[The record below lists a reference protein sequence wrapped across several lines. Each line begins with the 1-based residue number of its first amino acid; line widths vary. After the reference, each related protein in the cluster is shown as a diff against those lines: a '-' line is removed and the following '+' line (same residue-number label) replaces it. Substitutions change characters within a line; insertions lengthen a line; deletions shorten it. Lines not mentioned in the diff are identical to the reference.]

1 MRLIGNLAEQKQAES
16 FVAFL
21 TTLEIQTHVEEE
33 NEDFEIWIKDEDNIS
48 QAVTELESYKANP
61 ENPKYVDA
69 ISKAKALQ
77 NRQLRKRKQIA
88 KNVVNVSG
96 TLGRRSQPLTIV
108 LIVICGL
115 VYILTSFGAKESRDK
130 ATFRALAFNAVP
142 PSASSQILDQNND
155 NIDAWPV
162 RLASV
167 VGGEVWRLITP
178 IFLHFDIFHL
188 VFNMYWL
195 FVIGGQIENRYG
207 SFWFGVLIILAA
219 AISNFV
225 QCIVPVTIGGS
236 APFLDGGYLINAF
249 GGMSGV
255 VYALFGFVWMRM
267 TYDRASGLFLPQTT
281 IFLLL
286 GWLVFCMT
294 PVSQEILQGNVANW
308 AHAIGLL
315 VGVIAGYWP
324 MLLPQRLAGG

>member
-21 TTLEIQTHVEEE
+21 ATLEIQTHVEEE
-33 NEDFEIWIKDEDNIS
+33 NNDFEIWIKDEDNIPT
-48 QAVTELESYKANP
+48 ALNELESYKANP
-61 ENPKYVDA
+61 DDPKYVQA
-69 ISKAKALQ
+69 ISKA
-77 NRQLRKRKQIA
+77 RQLQSEQVRKRKQIA

-96 TLGRRSQPLTIV
+96 TLGRRNHPLTIV

-115 VYILTSFGAKESRDK
+115 VAILTNFGAVELRDK

-142 PSASSQILDQNND
+142 PTESQQILDQNNN
-155 NIDAWPV
+155 NIDAWPI

-167 VGGEVWRLITP
+167 TGWEVWRLITP

-207 SFWFGVLIILAA
+207 SFWFGLLILVSA
-219 AISNFV
+219 AISNFA
-225 QCIVPVTIGGS
+225 QCIVPVNMGGS
-236 APFLDGGYLINAF
+236 APFLEGGYLINAM

-286 GWLVFCMT
+286 VWLVFCMT
-294 PVSQEILQGNVANW
+294 PISQDILQASVANW

-324 MLLPQRLAGG
+324 MLMPRRQNSG